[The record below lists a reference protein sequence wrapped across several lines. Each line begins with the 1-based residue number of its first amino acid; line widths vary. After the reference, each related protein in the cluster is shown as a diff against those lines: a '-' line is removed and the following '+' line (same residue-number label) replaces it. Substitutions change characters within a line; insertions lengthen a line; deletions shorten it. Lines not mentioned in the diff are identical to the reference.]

1 MSAWHL
7 SFYGPYAT
15 MPLAT
20 LDSSWRLALTDT
32 ARSIA
37 QLQEMVLALPA
48 PERDRVARIY
58 HIATTVGRLLPPPEM
73 HPWIEQYFGS
83 VAAVAE
89 QRIVK
94 VTNLIT
100 LEGALF
106 NELRASRPMEARG
119 NPEVEAEIARSGDP
133 FCHPETGTPADT
145 FGRVRGKHCITA
157 SNVAKYDGYHGLV
170 VYDEH
175 NPLAFSADGVADY
188 VNTALA
194 WARKAHNADNAARYF
209 FFMWN
214 ALWRAGA
221 SIIHGHAQM
230 TLSRGIHYARV
241 EALRRAALLYR
252 VAHGVSYF
260 DDLVAV
266 HRSLGLA
273 TDNGRSHVVAHL
285 TPVKEKEV
293 LLIGRRLDRDLTDA
307 LYHVLDAFVHQLGV
321 RSFNVALYLRPI
333 DAVQEDWS
341 DFPAIVR
348 VVDRGDLTNRTSDVG
363 AMELY
368 ASSVISSDPF
378 RVMDAIGSPER
389 ARRQAESQ

>member
-1 MSAWHL
+1 L
-7 SFYGPYAT
+7 SN
-15 MPLAT
+15 
-20 LDSSWRLALTDT
+20 T
-32 ARSIA
+32 AHTIA
-37 QLQEMVLALPA
+37 GLQEMVLGLPA

-58 HIATTVGRLLPPPEM
+58 HITTTTGRLAPPPEM
-73 HPWIEQYFGS
+73 HAWIEQHFGS
-83 VAAVAE
+83 LAAVEE

-119 NPEVEAEIARSGDP
+119 DPVVEAELARTGDP
-133 FCHPETGTPADT
+133 FCRPETGTPADT
-145 FGRVRGKHCITA
+145 FGRVRGEHCLTA
-157 SNVAKYDGYHGLV
+157 SNIAKYDGYHGLV
-170 VYDEH
+170 IYDEH
-175 NPLAFSADGVADY
+175 NPLAFSADGIADY
-188 VNTALA
+188 VNTALT

-230 TLSRGIHYARV
+230 TLSRGMHYARV

-266 HRSLGLA
+266 HRTLGLA
-273 TDNGRSHVVAHL
+273 TQLGNTHLLAHL

-293 LLIGRRLDRDLTDA
+293 LLIGRRPDRDLTDA
-307 LYHVLDAFVHQLGV
+307 LYHVLDAFVHRLAV
-321 RSFNVALYLRPI
+321 RSFNVVIYLRPI
-333 DAVQEDWS
+333 DAVQEDWT
-341 DFPAIVR
+341 DFPAVVR
-348 VVDRGDLTNRTSDVG
+348 IVDRGDLANRTSDIG

-368 ASSVISSDPF
+368 ASSVIASDPF
-378 RVMDAIGSPER
+378 RVIEALRG
-389 ARRQAESQ
+389 

>member
-1 MSAWHL
+1 MNDIPRDIAHL
-7 SFYGPYAT
+7 QD
-15 MPLAT
+15 L
-20 LDSSWRLALTDT
+20 
-32 ARSIA
+32 
-37 QLQEMVLALPA
+37 VLALPA

-58 HIATTVGRLLPPPEM
+58 HVVTTTGRLVAPPEM
-73 HPWIEQYFGS
+73 HPWIARFFGS
-83 VAAVAE
+83 VAAVEE
-89 QRIVK
+89 QHIVK

-106 NELRASRPMEARG
+106 NGLRASRPMEAQG
-119 NPEVEAEIARSGDP
+119 NPEVEAEIAKAGDP
-133 FCHPETGTPADT
+133 FCHPETGTPADV
-145 FGRVRGKHCITA
+145 FGRVKGKHCITA
-157 SNVAKYDGYHGLV
+157 SNVAKYDGFHGLV
-170 VYDEH
+170 IFDEH
-175 NPLAFSADGVADY
+175 NPLAFTADAIADY
-188 VNTALA
+188 LDTALA

-214 ALWRAGA
+214 GLWRAGA

-252 VAHGVSYF
+252 VAHGTSYF

-273 TDNGRSHVVAHL
+273 TAYGNTQVLAHL
-285 TPVKEKEV
+285 TPVKEKET
-293 LLIGRRLDRDLTDA
+293 LLIGRRLDRDMADA
-307 LYHVLDAFVHQLGV
+307 LYRVLDTFVHRLGV
-321 RSFNVALYLRPI
+321 RSFNVAVYLRPI

-348 VVDRGDLTNRTSDVG
+348 IVDRGDLTNRTSDIG

-378 RVMDAIGSPER
+378 RVIAALAS
-389 ARRQAESQ
+389 A

>member
-1 MSAWHL
+1 MSE
-7 SFYGPYAT
+7 T
-15 MPLAT
+15 T
-20 LDSSWRLALTDT
+20 RN
-32 ARSIA
+32 IA
-37 QLQEMVLALPA
+37 QLEEMVLALPV

-58 HIATTVGRLLPPPEM
+58 HISTTVGRLCPPPEM
-73 HPWIEQYFGS
+73 HAWIEKYFGS
-83 VAAVAE
+83 VAAVEA

-100 LEGALF
+100 LEGALY
-106 NELRASRPMEARG
+106 NALRASRPMEAKG
-119 NPEVEAEIARSGDP
+119 DPGVAAGIAKTGDP
-133 FCHPETGTPADT
+133 FCHPETGTPADV

-157 SNVAKYDGYHGLV
+157 SNIAKYDGYHGLV
-170 VYDEH
+170 VFQEH
-175 NPLAFSADGVADY
+175 NPLVFSADAVADY
-188 VNTALA
+188 VETALT

-214 ALWRAGA
+214 GLWRAGA

-252 VAHGVSYF
+252 LAHGVSYF

-273 TDNGRSHVVAHL
+273 VADGDVWVLAHL
-285 TPVKEKEV
+285 TPVKEKET
-293 LLIGRRLDRDLTDA
+293 LLIGPRLDRAMTDA
-307 LYHVLDAFVHQLGV
+307 LYRVLSAFVARLGV
-321 RSFNVALYLRPI
+321 QSFNVAVYLRPI
-333 DAVQEDWS
+333 DAVQEDWTG
-341 DFPAIVR
+341 FPVVVR
-348 VVDRGDLTNRTSDVG
+348 VVDRGDPANRTSDIG

-378 RVMDAIGSPER
+378 RVAEALIG
-389 ARRQAESQ
+389 

>member
-1 MSAWHL
+1 MSE
-7 SFYGPYAT
+7 SK
-15 MPLAT
+15 
-20 LDSSWRLALTDT
+20 
-32 ARSIA
+32 RSIA
-37 QLQEMVLALPA
+37 ELQEMVLGLPTA
-48 PERDRVARIY
+48 ERDRVARIY
-58 HIATTVGRLLPPPEM
+58 HIVTTSGRLVPPPEM
-73 HPWIEQYFGS
+73 HAWIEQHFGS
-83 VAAVAE
+83 LAAVEE

-119 NPEVEAEIARSGDP
+119 NPEVQAEIARTGDP

-170 VYDEH
+170 IYDEH
-175 NPLAFSADGVADY
+175 DPLAFSAEGIADY
-188 VNTALA
+188 VQTALS
-194 WARKAHNADNAARYF
+194 WARKAHNADSAARYF

-214 ALWRAGA
+214 GLWRAGA

-252 VAHGVSYF
+252 LAHGASYF

-266 HRSLGLA
+266 HRALGLA
-273 TDNGRSHVVAHL
+273 AERGNTQLLAHL

-293 LLIGRRLDRDLTDA
+293 LLIGQRPDRDLTDV
-307 LYHVLDAFVHQLGV
+307 LYHVLDVFVHKLGV
-321 RSFNVALYLRPI
+321 QSFNVALYLRPI
-333 DAVQEDWS
+333 DAVQEDWTG
-341 DFPAIVR
+341 FPAVVR
-348 VVDRGDLTNRTSDVG
+348 IVDRGDLTNRTSDIG

-368 ASSVISSDPF
+368 ASSVIASDPF
-378 RVMDAIGSPER
+378 RVIEALQG
-389 ARRQAESQ
+389 